1 MEERM
6 TSKAIARRILII
18 EDSPVI
24 ALATEEM
31 ISALGHIPAG
41 PLGNMASALEYAES
55 GEMDAA
61 VVDLNIRGTKTFAL
75 FSIFKRRDIPFLIIS
90 GYADWKMP
98 DEWADRPRLQKPFS
112 EEQLRASLS
121 EIFPAPDQA
130 L

>member
-1 MEERM
+1 M
-6 TSKAIARRILII
+6 TGNSKALRILII

-31 ISALGHIPAG
+31 LSASGFVPAG
-41 PLGNMASALEYAES
+41 PVGNMASALEYVEN

-61 VVDLNIRGTKTFAL
+61 IVDLNIRGAKTFGL
-75 FSIFKRRDIPFLIIS
+75 FSVLKRRNIPFLIMS

-112 EEQLRASLS
+112 EEQLSAKLS
-121 EIFPAPDQA
+121 ELLPAWNKP

>member
-1 MEERM
+1 M
-6 TSKAIARRILII
+6 TSSSSAVRILII

-31 ISALGHIPAG
+31 LSASGYVPAG
-41 PLGNMASALEYAES
+41 PIGNMASALEFAES

-61 VVDLNIRGTKTFAL
+61 IVDLNIRGTKTFAL
-75 FSIFKRRDIPFLIIS
+75 FSILKRRSIPFLIMS

-112 EEQLRASLS
+112 EEQLRTKLS
-121 EIFPAPDQA
+121 E
-130 L
+130 LL

>member
-1 MEERM
+1 M
-6 TSKAIARRILII
+6 TGNSTAFRILII

-31 ISALGHIPAG
+31 VRASGYVPAG
-41 PLGNMASALEYAES
+41 PVGNMASALEYVEN

-61 VVDLNIRGTKTFAL
+61 IVDLNIRGTKTFGL
-75 FSIFKRRDIPFLIIS
+75 FSILRRRNIPFLIMS

-112 EEQLRASLS
+112 EEQLSTKLG
-121 EIFPAPDQA
+121 EILPA
-130 L
+130 

>member
-1 MEERM
+1 M
-6 TSKAIARRILII
+6 TSNSIQSRILII

-31 ISALGHIPAG
+31 LRGFGHAPVGPA
-41 PLGNMASALEYAES
+41 GNMASALEFAEND
-55 GEMDAA
+55 EIDAA
-61 VVDLNIRGTKTFAL
+61 IVDLNIRGTKTFAL
-75 FSIFKRRDIPFLIIS
+75 FSILKRRNVPFLIIS

-112 EEQLRASLS
+112 EEQLRVKLV
-121 EIFPAPDQA
+121 EI